1 MSKPHSLF
9 RLTQKLYGVP
19 HLIEKRSFESISSYL
34 DSRNT
39 SMMMLPPLVDP
50 EPAEEP
56 DDLDDINGVGVIEIS
71 GPLTYKSSGWES
83 LCGGCS
89 YESILEQAEEYI
101 EEGATCIVLVVDS
114 GGGEAYGMME
124 TADTLRKMC
133 DDAEIPLIAYVDGCS
148 ASAAYGLSCAADA
161 VIANPYAEVGSVGV
175 LIQLMDQSK
184 YLEKEGIKP
193 VFVSAGNE
201 KIPYAEDMSF
211 RPEFIKD
218 LQYKVD
224 SLYQAFATHV
234 SNYTGMSVED
244 VKATQA
250 KVYLAEDA
258 KKIGFINEIMTRSE
272 FVSYVA
278 NLQKDS

>member
-1 MSKPHSLF
+1 MSKPHSLL
-9 RLTQKLYGVP
+9 RLTQKIYGVP
-19 HLIEKRSFESISSYL
+19 HLIDKRSFESITSYL
-34 DSRNT
+34 DSRN
-39 SMMMLPPLVDP
+39 SNMMLPPLVEP
-50 EPAEEP
+50 EQDEEP
-56 DDLDDINGVGVIEIS
+56 DDLEDINGVAIIEIS

-83 LCGGCS
+83 FCGGCS
-89 YESILEQAEEYI
+89 YESIIEQADEYI
-101 EEGATCIVLVVDS
+101 EAGASCIVMVVDS

-133 DDAEIPLIAYVDGCS
+133 DDAEIPLLAYVDGCS
-148 ASAAYGLSCAADA
+148 ASAAYGLSCAADV
-161 VIANPYAEVGSVGV
+161 VIANPYAEIGSVGV

-184 YLEKEGIKP
+184 YLEKEGIRP
-193 VFVSAGNE
+193 VFISAGDE

-224 SLYQAFATHV
+224 TLYQAFASHV
-234 SNYTGMSVED
+234 AKYTGLSVED

-258 KKIGFINEIMTRSE
+258 KNVGFINEIMTRAD
-272 FVSYVA
+272 FVTYVA
-278 NLQKDS
+278 NMLKEQ

>member
-1 MSKPHSLF
+1 MSKPHSLI
-9 RLTQKLYGVP
+9 RLTQKIYGVP
-19 HLIEKRSFESISSYL
+19 HLIEKRSFESITSYL
-34 DSRNT
+34 DSRNANL
-39 SMMMLPPLVDP
+39 MLPPLV
-50 EPAEEP
+50 ESEVLEEP
-56 DDLDDINGVGVIEIS
+56 DTIDDINGVGIVEIS
-71 GPLTYKSSGWES
+71 GPLTYKSSGWEAF
-83 LCGGCS
+83 CGGCS

-101 EEGATCIVLVVDS
+101 EAGATCIVMVVDS

-124 TADTLRKMC
+124 SADTLRKMC
-133 DDAEIPLIAYVDGCS
+133 DDAEIPLLAYVDGCS
-148 ASAAYGLSCAADA
+148 ASAAYGLSCVADV

-224 SLYQAFATHV
+224 SLYQAFASHV
-234 SNYTGMSVED
+234 SKYTGLSVED

-258 KKIGFINEIMTRSE
+258 KKVGFINDTMTRSE
-272 FVSYVA
+272 FVNYVA
-278 NLQKDS
+278 NLIKDK

>member
-1 MSKPHSLF
+1 MSKPHSLL
-9 RLTQKLYGVP
+9 RLTQKIYGVP
-19 HLIEKRSFESISSYL
+19 HLIEKRSFETITSYL
-34 DSRNT
+34 ENRNT
-39 SMMMLPPLVDP
+39 NMMFLPERKEDNKT
-50 EPAEEP
+50 EPTNLTE
-56 DDLDDINGVGVIEIS
+56 LNGVGVLEIS
-71 GPLTYKSSGWES
+71 GPLSYKTTGWEAF
-83 LCGGCS
+83 CGGCS
-89 YESILEQAEEYI
+89 YEMILEQASEYI
-101 EEGATCIVLVVDS
+101 EAGAKSIVMVVDS

-124 TADTLRKMC
+124 TADSLRTMC
-133 DDAEIPLIAYVDGCS
+133 DAAGIPLIAYVDGCS
-148 ASAAYGLSCAADA
+148 ASAAYGLSCAADI
-161 VIANPYAEVGSVGV
+161 VIANPYAEIGSVGV
-175 LIQLMDQSK
+175 LIQLIDQSK

-193 VFVSAGNE
+193 VFVSAGND

-250 KVYLAEDA
+250 RVYLAEDA
-258 KKIGFINEIMTRSE
+258 KNIGFINEIMTRSE